1 MKVTPL
7 VVAACLFAAL
17 DVIAFD
23 FPLPR
28 PAVGH
33 EIKVL
38 VISGSMGSGKTTV
51 LAEASD
57 LLTAADIPHAAV
69 DLDALGLGY
78 LPAATADELEIRN
91 LAALWRIYAASG
103 ATRLLIA
110 GALETSDKRAQLQ
123 GVIREATILVCRL
136 RARLSTMERRVRAR
150 ELGILQERLVAR
162 VTELETALDAG
173 QVEDFSVEN
182 DGRSLTDVARDMLI
196 RAGWLNT

>member
-1 MKVTPL
+1 M
-7 VVAACLFAAL
+7 
-17 DVIAFD
+17 
-23 FPLPR
+23 
-28 PAVGH
+28 GH

-57 LLTAADIPHAAV
+57 LLTAADVPHSAI
-69 DLDALGLGY
+69 DLDALGLGH

-91 LAALWRIYAASG
+91 LGAMWRNCAAAG

-110 GALETSDKRAQLQ
+110 EALDTGAKRARLQ
-123 GVIREATILVCRL
+123 GVIREAIIVVCRL
-136 RARLSTMERRVRAR
+136 RARVSTMEQRVRAR

-162 VTELETALDAG
+162 VAELEAALDAG
-173 QVEDFSVEN
+173 QAEDFSVEN
-182 DGRSLTDVARDMLI
+182 DGRSITDVAREMLI

>member
-1 MKVTPL
+1 M
-7 VVAACLFAAL
+7 
-17 DVIAFD
+17 
-23 FPLPR
+23 
-28 PAVGH
+28 GH

-69 DLDALGLGY
+69 DLDALRLGY

-91 LAALWRIYAASG
+91 LAALWRNYAASG

-110 GALETSDKRAQLQ
+110 GALATSDKRAQLQ

-182 DGRSLTDVARDMLI
+182 DGRSLTDVTREMLI